1 MKITTVSILEKVR
14 GPSGDNLHKG
24 LGCELGTWRRSLVV
38 AAGRLRRRGAL
49 EQNPRQEVDAPRLP
63 EGDDL
68 DREDLGHQ
76 PVPEE
81 VSGDCGNDAHDSDDA
96 NRENADADCQLSQ
109 PVHSF
114 SPLKVQFSTALIPQ
128 RSGVF
133 QDSDDIANIAYTG
146 LKVKPNKKKPL
157 FKGYFWVSVL
167 D

>member
-1 MKITTVSILEKVR
+1 MMKISILKKVR
-14 GPSGDNLHKG
+14 GPSRDDLRRA
-24 LGCELGTWRRSLVV
+24 LGCELGTWRRSSV

-81 VSGDCGNDAHDSDDA
+81 VSGDGGNDAHDSDDA
-96 NRENADADCQLSQ
+96 NRENADADADCQLSQ
-109 PVHSF
+109 PVHTF

-133 QDSDDIANIAYTG
+133 QNSNDIANIAYMG
-146 LKVKPNKKKPL
+146 LKVKPNRKSP
-157 FKGYFWVSVL
+157 YF
-167 D
+167 